1 METLEGVVERITF
14 RNAES
19 LYTVARFRSDR
30 VVPGRGSNFTV
41 VGPFSSVNPGERFRV
56 TGEWV
61 THPEYGIQFR
71 VQQSEPVLPATENGL
86 VRYLG
91 SGMIHGIGPST
102 AARLVERF
110 GLAATKV
117 IESQPE
123 RLTEVE
129 GIGPVKAARIVEGW
143 RRQQGVRDVM
153 LFLQSHGASPAYAMR
168 IFRRYGQDTVQ
179 VIRENPYRLADEV
192 FGVGFKTADGI
203 ARQLGV
209 APQSVYRLQAGL
221 RYQLQQAAG
230 EGHVYL
236 PRQELV
242 KNAAELLGVET
253 SNIAAAL
260 DGQLMQGLLVQEQGL
275 DDDPIYLPSFHASEE
290 FVATRLAVLALGSRG
305 DQQVVGLTDD
315 SELAGLSEGQ
325 REAVMRALEAGVF
338 VLTGGPGTGKTTTLN
353 CLIRRF
359 EARGRKVALCAPT
372 GRAAKRVAEATGREA
387 KTVHRLLEY
396 GYSDGSLSFRRNERN
411 PLDAAA
417 VIVDES
423 SMLDIHLTDQLLRA
437 LKPGTKLI
445 LVGDADQL
453 PAVGP
458 GSILRDVVA
467 SGTVEVATL
476 TEIFRQARESQIVL
490 NAHRV
495 NRGEFPL
502 LPAIAGAGGAGAGRQ
517 PDFAYVPGET
527 ADEAL
532 QAIVDL
538 VREWLPKAS
547 RVDPIKDIQVLSP
560 MRRSTAGVDN
570 INRELQAALNPPG
583 PHRPQIEHS
592 GSIFRLRDKVMQVR
606 NNYDR
611 DVFNGDVGQITR
623 VDAEEGELEVTFSD
637 QPAER
642 RIVYERDE
650 LDELV
655 LAYGVSVH
663 KSQGSEYPVVVL
675 PIITAHYV
683 MLQRNLLYTALTRAR
698 RLCVLVGSKKAI
710 AIAVR
715 NNQLR
720 TRYTGL
726 ARKLRSAVQRVR
738 SL

>member
-30 VVPGRGSNFTV
+30 VVPGRGSSFTV
-41 VGPFSSVNPGERFRV
+41 VGPFGSVSPGERFRV
-56 TGEWV
+56 TGDWV
-61 THPEYGIQFR
+61 SHPEYGVQFR

-86 VRYLG
+86 IRYLG
-91 SGMIHGIGPST
+91 SGMIHGIGPAT

-117 IESQPE
+117 IEVQPE
-123 RLTEVE
+123 RLIEVE
-129 GIGPVKAARIVEGW
+129 GIGPVKAARIVDGW
-143 RRQQGVRDVM
+143 RRQQGVREVM

-168 IFRRYGQDTVQ
+168 IFRRYGQDTVR

-192 FGVGFKTADGI
+192 FGVGFKTADAI
-203 ARQLGV
+203 ARQLGI
-209 APQSVYRLQAGL
+209 APDSGYRLQAGL

-230 EGHVYL
+230 EGHVFL
-236 PRQELV
+236 PRAELV
-242 KNAAELLGVET
+242 NSAAELLGVQ
-253 SNIAAAL
+253 AAHVASAV
-260 DGQLMQGLLVQEQGL
+260 DEQLMQGLLIQEQEL
-275 DDDPIYLPSFHASEE
+275 DQEPIYLPAHHVSEE
-290 FVATRLAVLALGSRG
+290 FVASRLAVLALGSRG
-305 DQQVVGLTDD
+305 DQQVVGVVDET
-315 SELAGLSEGQ
+315 ELAGLSEGQ
-325 REAVMRALEAGVF
+325 REAVIRALEAGVF

-396 GYSDGSLSFRRNERN
+396 GFSDGALSFRRNERN
-411 PLDAAA
+411 PLEAAV

-437 LKPGTKLI
+437 LRPGTKLI

-458 GSILRDVVA
+458 GSILRDVIT

-495 NRGEFPL
+495 NRGEFPM
-502 LPAIAGAGGAGAGRQ
+502 LPAMAEAGRQ
-517 PDFAYVPGET
+517 RDFIYVPAES
-527 ADEAL
+527 ADDAL
-532 QAIVDL
+532 RAIVDL
-538 VREWLPKAS
+538 CRERLPRLSKA
-547 RVDPIKDIQVLSP
+547 DPIRDIQVLSP

-570 INRELQAALNPPG
+570 LNRELQAALNPPG
-583 PHRPQIEHS
+583 PHRPEVEHS
-592 GSIFRLRDKVMQVR
+592 GTTFRLHDKVMQVR

-623 VDAEEGELEVTFSD
+623 VDAEEGELEVTFPD
-637 QPAER
+637 QPSDR

-675 PIITAHYV
+675 PVITTHYV

-726 ARKLRSAVQRVR
+726 ARKLKSAVQRVR
-738 SL
+738 PL